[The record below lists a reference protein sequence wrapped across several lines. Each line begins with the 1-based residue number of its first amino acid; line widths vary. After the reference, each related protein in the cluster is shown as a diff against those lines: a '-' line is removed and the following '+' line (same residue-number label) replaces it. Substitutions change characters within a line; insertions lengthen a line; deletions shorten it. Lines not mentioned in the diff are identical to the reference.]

1 MIFVKQPAL
10 PGHSQL
16 SWAGRLKLKLH
27 SAPTILGYSILTQ
40 LLNAHLTARQDPQSK
55 VKLCKFSV
63 KCHPSHNLPGV
74 NTPTY

>member
-27 SAPTILGYSILTQ
+27 SASTILGYSILTQ
-40 LLNAHLTARQDPQSK
+40 LLNAHLTARKDPQSK

-63 KCHPSHNLPGV
+63 KSHNLTGV